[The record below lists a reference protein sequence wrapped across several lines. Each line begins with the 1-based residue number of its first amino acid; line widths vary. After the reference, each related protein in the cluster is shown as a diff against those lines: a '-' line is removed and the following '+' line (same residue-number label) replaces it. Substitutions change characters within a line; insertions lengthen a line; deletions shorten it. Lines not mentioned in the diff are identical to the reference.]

1 MRRDASL
8 QRTQLANKT
17 GDRAAAFDPGAT
29 LAPNDVKHGYG
40 LTVTGR
46 LTPSPSESPSS
57 SGRASPL
64 QPYPSPRGHGPS
76 HSRTAARVINGGGT
90 ITGTHQRLSAG
101 DDFVSSP
108 TKSSFG
114 GDASSNSF
122 IVGANKYARA
132 GTTTV
137 DRENNGGPTRL
148 NPGATSMAGGSAG
161 MTKENQDAHFLLETS
176 AATEVKRGN
185 FIAGVLDGHGV
196 HGAKVSS
203 FVRAKVAGEMETRHA
218 RARFSK
224 MRPSVEP

>member
-1 MRRDASL
+1 MRRDALL

-29 LAPNDVKHGYG
+29 LPPNGVKHGYG

-64 QPYPSPRGHGPS
+64 QPYPSPRGHGPYG
-76 HSRTAARVINGGGT
+76 SRAAVSSNGRVINGGGT

-101 DDFVSSP
+101 DDFISSP

-114 GDASSNSF
+114 GDGSNSNSF

-132 GTTTV
+132 GNNTTV
-137 DRENNGGPTRL
+137 DRDNNANAPTRL
-148 NPGATSMAGGSAG
+148 NPGATSMAGGSSG

-185 FIAGVLDGHGV
+185 FIAGVLDGHGT

-203 FVRAKVAGEMETRHA
+203 FVRAKVAGEME
-218 RARFSK
+218 
-224 MRPSVEP
+224 